1 MDDDILNKRYK
12 IGKVLGHGA
21 YGIVSLVK
29 DINTN
34 EKYAIKQ
41 ISKAK
46 IGSEYLINSLKK
58 ELQLMRIMSDKHS
71 VKIIDDFETE
81 DNYNFVLELCD
92 TDLDIV
98 LTKRK
103 KGFNELELHSIMNQF
118 NKIFKKMRQNQII
131 HRDLK
136 LKNILVKYDKN
147 IPIIGFIL
155 KLSDYGFSKELRDQD
170 VTSTQLGSPHTQ
182 APEIS
187 MGKYTAKVDLW
198 SIGVIIYQLLFKQ
211 LPFAGVRT
219 REELE
224 RVKKAWVKVS
234 LPKNNNNPITSI
246 CFDLIDK
253 LMQKDPN
260 KRIDFEDYFNHK
272 FFSEEHKNEL
282 LNVYKK
288 TTETKIEQNDNDNKK
303 NNIKKNNLDILEIFN
318 FDKEYKKLFLI
329 KDYNNYKLYK
339 GKNLKK
345 NKNVYIKEIPR
356 SVIDNNNENK
366 KIFDK
371 ENELLSTLKG
381 SQFPEYFGFSK
392 NNSYYYIIIEYFN
405 GNILEDFINSHH
417 NNLNQSLLTSI
428 FNKLGPSFS
437 EIKKKNISLESLSLK
452 SFAFTFYQNET
463 NFEIKFFDYG
473 LNSIIKEN
481 DKKKYKTI
489 GEILSILKLVD
500 FINSNQDNKNKNNYL
515 DEKEPIIK
523 DDDIENLLLLTNKKI
538 EIIFNYFKNIFD
550 KKDNIDNEIYSC
562 YYNEII
568 IFLYFCSLECQ
579 TIIKILNINADI
591 DLSKINENEQEI
603 HLFQIINKLN
613 KSYKYSFINLINE
626 SRDNYKYVY
635 NKENPT
641 FDYFLKKFKD
651 LKKNIDNIFNKFINN
666 NNFINENNQN
676 NLDNGN
682 NNYFFISITDYLKNE
697 DNSSSSQIYLIK
709 NIIEKSLKEGNLD
722 KLFMKIFENAIFK
735 LSYEKKEKNT
745 DELYITKYLIEY
757 IILLRAMD
765 VNKETK
771 IEFDEILKNN
781 NEKES
786 SYFVSFIGGI
796 IKLLKEKNNLSYN
809 NNEKYYNL
817 NEVEL
822 KELNLKVFEKFINF
836 YTIINQLID
845 NN

>member
-1 MDDDILNKRYK
+1 MDDDCLLNNCYK
-12 IGKVLGHGA
+12 VGKFLGHGA

-29 DINTN
+29 DIKNN
-34 EKYAIKQ
+34 KKYAIKQ

-46 IGSEYLINSLKK
+46 LSNEYLINSLNK
-58 ELQLMRIMSDKHS
+58 EMELMRMMSDKNS
-71 VKIIDDFETE
+71 VEIIDYFETE
-81 DNYNFVLELCD
+81 DNYNIVLELCD
-92 TDLDIV
+92 TDLDVV
-98 LTKRK
+98 LAKRK
-103 KGFNELELHSIMNQF
+103 KGFNELELYSIMIQF
-118 NKIFKKMRQNQII
+118 NKIFKKMRQNKII

-136 LKNILVKYDKN
+136 LKNILVKYDKT

-155 KLSDYGFSKELRDQD
+155 KLSDYGFSKELRDKD

-187 MGKYTAKVDLW
+187 EGKYTAKVDLW
-198 SIGVIIYQLLFKQ
+198 SVGVIIYQLLFKQ
-211 LPFAGVRT
+211 LPFVGVRT
-219 REELE
+219 REDLD
-224 RVKKAWVKVS
+224 RVKKAWVKVC

-260 KRIDFEDYFNHK
+260 KRIDFKDYFNHK

-282 LNVYKK
+282 LNLYKK
-288 TTETKIEQNDNDNKK
+288 KTETKIEQNENDNKK
-303 NNIKKNNLDILEIFN
+303 NNIKKNNLEILEILD
-318 FDKEYKKLFLI
+318 FDKKYKKLFLI

-339 GKNLKK
+339 GKNLKE
-345 NKNVYIKEIPR
+345 NKNVYIKEIPL
-356 SVIDNNNENK
+356 SIIDNNDENK

-371 ENELLSTLKG
+371 EKELLSTLKG
-381 SQFPEYFGFSK
+381 SKFPQFFGFSK
-392 NNSYYYIIIEYFN
+392 TNSYYYIIIEYFN

-417 NNLNQSLLTSI
+417 NNLNQSLLIDI
-428 FNKLGPSFS
+428 FNQLGPSFL

-452 SFAFTFYQNET
+452 SLAFTFYQNET

-481 DKKKYKTI
+481 NKKKYKTI
-489 GEILSILKLVD
+489 GEILSILKLAD
-500 FINSNQDNKNKNNYL
+500 FINSNQDNKNNNNYL
-515 DEKEPIIK
+515 DKKEPIIK
-523 DDDIENLLLLTNKKI
+523 DDDIENFLLLINKKI
-538 EIIFNYFKNIFD
+538 EIILNYFKNIFD
-550 KKDNIDNEIYSC
+550 KKDNLDNEIYSC
-562 YYNEII
+562 YSNEII

-579 TIIKILNINADI
+579 TIIKLLNINADI
-591 DLSKINENEQEI
+591 DLSKINENTQEI
-603 HLFQIINKLN
+603 HLFQIINGG

-626 SRDNYKYVY
+626 SRDNYKYLY

-651 LKKNIDNIFNKFINN
+651 LKKNIDNIFNKFIINN
-666 NNFINENNQN
+666 DFINENNQN
-676 NLDNGN
+676 KSDNGN
-682 NNYFFISITDYLKNE
+682 NNYYLISIIDYLNNE
-697 DNSSSSQIYLIK
+697 DNSSSPQINLIK
-709 NIIEKSLKEGNLD
+709 KIIEKSLKEGNLE
-722 KLFMKIFENAIFK
+722 KLFMKIFENVFFK
-735 LSYEKKEKNT
+735 LSYEKKEKNI

-757 IILLRAMD
+757 IILLRVMD
-765 VNKETK
+765 VEKEVTNK
-771 IEFDEILKNN
+771 FDEILKNN

-786 SYFVSFIGGI
+786 FYLVSFIGGI

-822 KELNLKVFEKFINF
+822 KELNMVVFEKFINF
-836 YTIINQLID
+836 YTRINQLID